1 MMAVCGRCSFRL
13 RGGSRSWWWRRRVTF
28 LACSRL
34 RGGKM
39 APMMDRESTMGIRQI
54 DGSRPA
60 ACSGGESI
68 HFGVDVVDQQ
78 SQQEMGV
85 DPGLDQTLV
94 PGPQT
99 VDPEDRFQA
108 LEAEFDLPAQ
118 AVQGGE
124 LGAGNVGIA
133 QRGDQDEMLGGGQGA
148 RIDPAGLGPAKG
160 VARRLWGGG
169 GGPRGRGAGQP

>member
-1 MMAVCGRCSFRL
+1 MTSMME
-13 RGGSRSWWWRRRVTF
+13 
-28 LACSRL
+28 
-34 RGGKM
+34 
-39 APMMDRESTMGIRQI
+39 RESTMVIRQI

-60 ACSGGESI
+60 ECSGGKSI

-78 SQQEMGV
+78 SQQEMSV

-148 RIDPAGLGPAKG
+148 RIDPAVLALAMGA
-160 VARRLWGGG
+160 ARRLEGVGGLG
-169 GGPRGRGAGQP
+169 RITRRRRTGAKRPRALWSSAL

>member
-1 MMAVCGRCSFRL
+1 MAAADDVPGLLKAEGWKDGPHDGPGEHDGDPPDRWLPVGRVL
-13 RGGSRSWWWRRRVTF
+13 RG
-28 LACSRL
+28 
-34 RGGKM
+34 K
-39 APMMDRESTMGIRQI
+39 
-54 DGSRPA
+54 
-60 ACSGGESI
+60 SI

-133 QRGDQDEMLGGGQGA
+133 QRGDQDEMPGGGQGA
-148 RIDPAGLGPAKG
+148 RIDPAVLALAMGA
-160 VARRLWGGG
+160 ARRLEGVGGG
-169 GGPRGRGAGQP
+169 LGGLGRITRRRRTGGKRPRALWSSTL